1 MVERLKMD
9 GQAAKHIQAYIEYDQ
24 IVGINDNGKMM
35 SDKEF
40 EKYKNQVRDARKK
53 IDYMYTGVIK
63 GQDCRVIG
71 PVSQCFCGHRF

>member
-24 IVGINDNGKMM
+24 IVGNNDNGKMM

-40 EKYKNQVRDARKK
+40 EEYKNQVRNARKLNY
-53 IDYMYTGVIK
+53 IYTSDICK
-63 GQDCRVIG
+63 QAKTAE
-71 PVSQCFCGHRF
+71 